1 MPDVN
6 TRLAAL
12 GIDLPAASSPAANY
26 VSFVRTGSLV
36 HISGQVSRTPGET
49 VLGTVGAD
57 LTLDEGVR
65 AARLCGLNLVSQ
77 MREACGGDLDRVVR
91 VVKLG
96 GSIQSGPELEQ
107 LPLVMNGCSDL
118 MVEVFGDAGRH
129 ARTTVGVYRLPGGV
143 AVEVDAVVEVRD

>member
-1 MPDVN
+1 MADLN

-36 HISGQVSRTPGET
+36 HISGQVSRTPDET

-57 LTLDEGVR
+57 LTLDDGVR

-96 GSIQSGPELEQ
+96 GSIQAGPELEQ

-118 MVEVFGDAGRH
+118 MVEIFGDAGRH